1 MTAAIAKRIVVGYD
15 GSEAAERALDRAAE
29 LAGYGTTVTVISV
42 APSDPAEVERVH
54 GLLEDAR
61 ARLTA
66 QHVSVRTL
74 DPIGD
79 PVAQIVGSAA
89 ELGAD
94 LVVVGSRGLGTISA
108 VLMGSVSR
116 WLVKHAD
123 VPVTIV
129 TSHHDREPAAV

>member
-1 MTAAIAKRIVVGYD
+1 VTAAIAKRIVVGYD

-94 LVVVGSRGLGTISA
+94 LVVVGAHNGHTVAPLALGSTSTG
-108 VLMGSVSR
+108 VLHGAPCDV
-116 WLVKHAD
+116 LV
-123 VPVTIV
+123 V
-129 TSHHDREPAAV
+129 R